1 MLKFILTLVLL
12 LGLPQKLPAFNQ
24 FAAVLDTKELKCLA
38 LVIYHEARGEPV
50 LGQYAVARTVVN
62 RANST
67 IFPNTVCKV
76 VYQKGQFSGIKHTKI
91 RDIKAYTNALSIAED
106 VLTSTH
112 TFSALYFHSVKVKPN
127 WNKKRITKIGNHV
140 FY

>member
-1 MLKFILTLVLL
+1 MLKLILILILL
-12 LGLPQKLPAFNQ
+12 ALPQKLIAFNQ
-24 FAAVLDTKELKCLA
+24 YAAALDTKELKCLA

-62 RANST
+62 RANNA

-76 VYQKGQFSGIKHTKI
+76 IYQKGQFSGIKQTKI
-91 RDIKAYTNALSIAED
+91 RDIKAYTNALNIAED

-127 WNKKRITKIGNHV
+127 WNKRRITKIGNHV